1 MALCGAKTRTGTP
14 CRRHALKGKT
24 RCKLH
29 GGASSGPPKGS
40 KNNLSH
46 GIYAQGL
53 TDAEMQ
59 VWHAVQIGSVDD
71 ELRMARI
78 RLARALRAELSSDE
92 LELVERTE
100 SPAMLGGIPDYMEM
114 VKQEVFKKRD
124 WSPVVDKLMARIESL
139 ERTRLELA
147 KMQPSQAGEDALP
160 QDYVLKHDE
169 DAPAEPIL

>member
-1 MALCGAKTRTGTP
+1 MTRNGTP

-29 GGASSGPPKGS
+29 GGASTGPPKGS

-46 GIYAQGL
+46 GIYAEGL
-53 TDAEMQ
+53 TNAEMQ

-71 ELRMARI
+71 ELRMAKI

-92 LELVERTE
+92 LELVER
-100 SPAMLGGIPDYMEM
+100 SVAPSMPSGFPDYEEL

-147 KMQPSQAGEDALP
+147 KVQPPEAGEDALP